1 MLVHWIWF
9 ATRKMHDRE
18 KLQML
23 DRFSDA
29 EDIFYGDE
37 RAYSECEDLTD
48 EAIRSLKEKDLSYA
62 RKIIRTCTDKDIRI
76 LTFQDAA
83 YPQRLKHIVDPPM
96 VLYYKGRLPDIDDL
110 PVIGIIGT
118 RKASAYG
125 LQNAK
130 NMGYEIASCGG
141 TVVSGMA
148 FGIDGVAMS
157 NALSAGGTV
166 IGVLGCGVDVIYPL
180 SNRALFADV
189 LRYGCLISEFPP
201 GTPPYKW
208 NFPKRNRIISGI
220 SRGVLVIEA
229 PKISGA
235 LITAR
240 QALEQGRDVFA
251 VPGNIDVATCVGT
264 NQLIDDG
271 AYMARSGYEVL
282 RMYEAEYP
290 DLIRSGAKGKM
301 KVYSEELQRLQN
313 QQDQGLAKVAEEPE
327 IPTKDKPR
335 KITGD
340 KKVIDNPQ
348 EPNYSDHVKPLP
360 ELTETERAIVERIG
374 NDTCLAD
381 DIIATTGLG
390 TGAVLAALT
399 TLEIKGVVQRLPGKR
414 VCLKS

>member
-1 MLVHWIWF
+1 MLIHWIWF

-18 KLQML
+18 KMEMLQH
-23 DRFSDA
+23 FSDA
-29 EDIFYGDE
+29 EDVFYAEE
-37 RAYSECEDLTD
+37 RAYTQCEGITD
-48 EAIRSLKEKDLSYA
+48 EAIKSLKDKDLSYA
-62 RKIIRTCTDKDIRI
+62 RKIIRECTDKDIRI
-76 LTFQDAA
+76 LTFQDAV
-83 YPQRLKHIVDPPM
+83 YPRRLKHIVDPPM

-157 NALSAGGTV
+157 GALSAGGTV
-166 IGVLGCGVDVIYPL
+166 IGVLGCGVDIVYPL

-290 DLIRSGAKGKM
+290 GLIRRAAKGVM
-301 KVYSEELQRLQN
+301 KAYPEELRRLQN
-313 QQDQGLAKVAEEPE
+313 EKDQPLAKVAEDPK
-327 IPTKDKPR
+327 IPGKDNTHKN
-335 KITGD
+335 GND

-348 EPNYSDHVKPLP
+348 EQNYSDHVKSLP
-360 ELTETERAIVERIG
+360 QLSETEHAIVGCLGEG
-374 NDTCLAD
+374 PCLAD
-381 DIIATTGLG
+381 EIIATTGLG